1 MGRPLGVR
9 LLPVVMLVT
18 AAMTWLV
25 MPFVAALLARW
36 LYPSTAAGSARR
48 KGRFRVVTRSP

>member
-1 MGRPLGVR
+1 MADELTRTASR
-9 LLPVVMLVT
+9 FPVYL
-18 AAMTWLV
+18 TWLV

-48 KGRFRVVTRSP
+48 NRRFRVVTRSP